1 MSIKHGE
8 VIFLG
13 LLAEEQIPLQ
23 LQEQRSRQLA
33 DLGVQ
38 VTLIVLAALT
48 GELSPLRSQSSKL
61 PSNDLFVDAMP

>member
-13 LLAEEQIPLQ
+13 LLAEDIPLQ

-38 VTLIVLAALT
+38 VTLCWQ
-48 GELSPLRSQSSKL
+48 R
-61 PSNDLFVDAMP
+61 